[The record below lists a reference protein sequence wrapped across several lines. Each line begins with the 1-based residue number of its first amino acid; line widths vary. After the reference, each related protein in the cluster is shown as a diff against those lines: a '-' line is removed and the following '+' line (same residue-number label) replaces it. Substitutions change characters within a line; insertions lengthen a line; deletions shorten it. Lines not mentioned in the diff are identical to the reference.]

1 MPRLRRIA
9 GAREGPRGPRT
20 VIVVDGVYGE
30 CAAKRPRAGTHSA
43 VLPEAVWR
51 CLAPVAG
58 NRAVAVTVR
67 FPDLA
72 AINEERAIEGAM
84 YKTSAVLVL
93 LLHLFIFFHLP
104 HPLPIAAMS
113 VSERTYI
120 MVKVGRVL

>member
-1 MPRLRRIA
+1 M
-9 GAREGPRGPRT
+9 
-20 VIVVDGVYGE
+20 VIVVVVDGVYENVVWQSARRGG
-30 CAAKRPRAGTHSA
+30 PRAG
-43 VLPEAVWR
+43 LPEPVWR
-51 CLAPVAG
+51 CLFAVAG
-58 NRAVAVTVR
+58 IAVTVR
-67 FPDLA
+67 LPDLA

-120 MVKVGRVL
+120 MVKVGRIL